1 MSDRPRTSLLLQ
13 LAYDGSRFSGVAPQP
28 GRRTVAGALDE
39 RLARAFGQAP
49 RRLVIASRTDAGVHA
64 QQNLATCWFPAEL
77 DVEAARPA
85 LLGDGAEG
93 LRVLDAR
100 RVPAQVFARGL
111 AQGKTYRYRLEG
123 GHDPA
128 FLEALRAE
136 DLAARADPDR
146 PRLPPEHGRVG
157 QVALPLDVEAM
168 RRAAAHL
175 LGEQDFRAFAI
186 GLPPGPAPRL
196 RVEAIEIHALDR
208 QGWPHLVLD
217 LTAPAFLRKMVR
229 ILVGTLAE
237 VGAGLRSPDQIPALL
252 LRGDRQATGPAA
264 LARGLTLL
272 RLHGVGLDLAPPAP
286 EPAVLPQPPPP
297 LAPSS

>member
-13 LAYDGSRFSGVAPQP
+13 IAYDGSRFFGVAPQP
-28 GRRTVAGALDE
+28 GRRTVAGALDQ
-39 RLARAFGQAP
+39 RLLRAFGQAP

-85 LLGDGAEG
+85 LLGDEEGG

-100 RVPAQVFARGL
+100 RVPMQVFARGL
-111 AQGKTYRYRLEG
+111 AQRKTYRYRLEG

-136 DLAARADPDR
+136 DLAGRADPER

-168 RRAAAHL
+168 RQAAAHL

-186 GLPPGPAPRL
+186 GLRPGPSPRL
-196 RVEAIEIHALDR
+196 RIEAIEIHALDR

-229 ILVGTLAE
+229 IVVGTLAE

-252 LRGDRQATGPAA
+252 ARGDRQATGAAA

-272 RLHGVGLDLAPPAP
+272 HRAGLDLAPPAP
-286 EPAVLPQPPPP
+286 EPSVLPEPPPP
-297 LAPSS
+297 PTPSS